1 MAYTGLLQAIANWF
15 GSMATPFIYPLVVMI
30 SAGIINI
37 FIPSSGGIW
46 MVQGPPTI
54 MAAGQLGVSF
64 NRVAMAFTAGEVIT
78 NAIQPF
84 WALPLLGATKTEMR
98 NIMGYCIVTTTV
110 LFIAVAL
117 CYLYLPM

>member
-1 MAYTGLLQAIANWF
+1 MAYTGLLKEIAAWF
-15 GSMATPFIYPLVVMI
+15 GSISTPFLFPLVVMI
-30 SAGIINI
+30 AAGIINM

-54 MAAGQLGVSF
+54 MAAAQLGVPF

-78 NAIQPF
+78 NTIQPF

-98 NIMGYCIVTTTV
+98 NIMGIV
-110 LFIAVAL
+110 
-117 CYLYLPM
+117 

>member
-1 MAYTGLLQAIANWF
+1 
-15 GSMATPFIYPLVVMI
+15 
-30 SAGIINI
+30 
-37 FIPSSGGIW
+37 

-54 MAAGQLGVSF
+54 MAAAKLGVPF

-98 NIMGYCIVTTTV
+98 NIMGYCMVTTAAM
-110 LFIAVAL
+110 FAMVAL